1 MSRPDVA
8 VNPGRI
14 DNTALL
20 ENGILKNGLK
30 ETSYKLVPAQAWDNL
45 LAWYGITEDSV
56 EIKRQVTKRGYDY
69 KVEIYHLEV
78 KTSIYPDNSCIQS
91 IFITRCDTIHSLD
104 RKVRALYNITS
115 ERQILMY
122 RHCGLILDMCRK
134 IQVGIGEEVQV
145 EIELQNVD
153 GTWPRTN
160 RKARKKN
167 CIYK

>member
-45 LAWYGITEDSV
+45 LAWYGVTEDSV

-91 IFITRCDTIHSLD
+91 IFITRCDTIHSQGFIQGGARGGIRPPLPAC
-104 RKVRALYNITS
+104 RPPLP
-115 ERQILMY
+115 EY
-122 RHCGLILDMCRK
+122 RTPL
-134 IQVGIGEEVQV
+134 
-145 EIELQNVD
+145 
-153 GTWPRTN
+153 
-160 RKARKKN
+160 
-167 CIYK
+167 